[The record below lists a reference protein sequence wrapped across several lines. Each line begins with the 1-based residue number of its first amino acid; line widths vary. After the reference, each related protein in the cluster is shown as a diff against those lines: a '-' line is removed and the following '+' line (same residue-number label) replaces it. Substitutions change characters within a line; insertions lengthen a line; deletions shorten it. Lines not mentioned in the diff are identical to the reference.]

1 MVKVARAPVGA
12 KKLNP
17 FFASSQGS
25 YLPACTTCGWVRLAA
40 GGGATLPSGKDENI
54 AGAIRA
60 APFAFHFF
68 LVSIKALLASFT
80 LTFARLI
87 ELVAPVQPALA

>member
-1 MVKVARAPVGA
+1 M
-12 KKLNP
+12 
-17 FFASSQGS
+17 
-25 YLPACTTCGWVRLAA
+25 RLAA

-87 ELVAPVQPALA
+87 ELVARMYSRVAPVQPALA